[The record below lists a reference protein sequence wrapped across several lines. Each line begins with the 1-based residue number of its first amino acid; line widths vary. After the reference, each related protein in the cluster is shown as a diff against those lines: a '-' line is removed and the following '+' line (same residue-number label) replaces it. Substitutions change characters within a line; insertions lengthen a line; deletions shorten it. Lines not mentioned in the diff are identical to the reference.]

1 MQETLVVGV
10 IHLRSFPMP
19 EFGTTEVRTYRARS
33 QDAAEALMAADLVA
47 MSQRGLAP
55 STQVWAVPPSWRA
68 FVTPIVLT
76 IVGFVLFGVI
86 GAAAGALFGIAYLL
100 LVRQK
105 GTLTVTFSQ
114 RRVLMP
120 AWSTSPGPIT
130 MTFVD
135 HGMPWSRQRR

>member
-1 MQETLVVGV
+1 
-10 IHLRSFPMP
+10 MP
-19 EFGTTEVRTYRARS
+19 EFATTELRTYRAKS
-33 QDAAEALMAADLVA
+33 QDAAEALMAADLYA

-55 STQVWAVPPSWRA
+55 SGQEWAVPASWRA

-76 IVGFVLFGVI
+76 LVGFVLFGI
-86 GAAAGALFGIAYLL
+86 LGAAAGALFGIAYVLL
-100 LVRQK
+100 MPQK
-105 GTLTVTFSQ
+105 GTLTVTFGQ

-135 HGMPWSRQRR
+135 KGVPWSRQRR